1 MHDSEQHLAEA
12 PLASLADVVQARQ
25 KMRGLA
31 LRLGLQVADQTRL
44 VTATAGLGRRLV
56 VTGAAG
62 TLRVYRCFSPN
73 SGLRLVCSGYP
84 GTTDALAQLVHES
97 VEPGLPGVAQLAD
110 RIEVSG
116 GPGTAGSL
124 TLYFWL

>member
-1 MHDSEQHLAEA
+1 MNDSQQHLAEA
-12 PLASLADVVQARQ
+12 PLESLADVVLARQ
-25 KMRGLA
+25 KVRGLA

-62 TLRVYRCFSPN
+62 TLRVFRCFGAQ
-73 SGLRLVCSGYP
+73 SGLRLVYSGYP
-84 GTTDALAQLVHES
+84 GTADALAQLVHEP

-116 GPGTAGSL
+116 CPGTAGSL